1 MMEIESL
8 LYLIYNSNKLKIW
21 VTIYVHLVENVKTM
35 VKCLVC
41 YVRDHMIN
49 QFLLNL
55 KNEIHILD
63 LVERKNQ
70 ERKEL
75 RFKKIELKYN
85 D

>member
-8 LYLIYNSNKLKIW
+8 LYLIYNSNKPKIW
-21 VTIYVHLVENVKTM
+21 VTIYVHLVENVKIM

-41 YVRDHMIN
+41 YVRDHMTN
-49 QFLLNL
+49 RFLLNL

-63 LVERKNQ
+63 LIERKNK

-75 RFKKIELKYN
+75 KF
-85 D
+85 